1 MLAIGQRIRCV
12 KRANGDIA
20 SYHVSRHGTIMK
32 KGQKEDGMQT
42 YVVKMDSRLSPLTLW
57 EDEMVAVTRTR
68 KKRF

>member
-1 MLAIGQRIRCV
+1 
-12 KRANGDIA
+12 
-20 SYHVSRHGTIMK
+20 MK